1 MSLCLATAGGVG
13 IRPRPRIIIW
23 ALRDADLE
31 FMHEEIKLAALGSR
45 EHSYCVLSTNPKFWI
60 ISIQSILHATYSM

>member
-31 FMHEEIKLAALGSR
+31 FMHEEIKLAALR
-45 EHSYCVLSTNPKFWI
+45 ESGTFLLRI
-60 ISIQSILHATYSM
+60 IHKP